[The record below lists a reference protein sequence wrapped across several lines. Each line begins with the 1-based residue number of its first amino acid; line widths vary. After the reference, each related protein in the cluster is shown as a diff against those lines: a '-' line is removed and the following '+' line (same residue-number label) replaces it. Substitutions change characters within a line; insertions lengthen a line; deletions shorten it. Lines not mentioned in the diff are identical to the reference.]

1 MAATGKK
8 QAESKGKS
16 TYAKLN
22 TLKCRL
28 EDYHHPATIAELAEF
43 MECNP
48 RTIFRYFDTL
58 KKENCGFRA
67 TKDEPYRYF
76 IQKETTK
83 RPDPVVRLLET
94 VDSHLSAAAEIP
106 SSKLV
111 RRAISLLK
119 GVENTGNV
127 NEGMT
132 LDSDFIVD
140 LGPFSEYD
148 PSANSRHAQERNV
161 DKLLDAIKRRAYLNV
176 TYAVATKGC
185 TQQLLLK
192 PLKLILRIGI
202 LYLAAIDDATGKTK
216 LFAVKRI
223 RFFNFTGKYFPETAF
238 DATDFYKFCFGKFGP
253 QSDEKKI
260 KLVITV
266 KAPWLEAQIREAHFN
281 PPVKLKKQ
289 NPMVAEFTLY
299 DSPDLRSWLLSIL
312 PDIEIQEPASLKAEL
327 KVLVKK
333 SLEAL

>member
-1 MAATGKK
+1 MVGKK
-8 QAESKGKS
+8 QTESKAKS
-16 TYAKLN
+16 TYSKLN
-22 TLKCRL
+22 TLKARL

-67 TKDEPYRYF
+67 TRDDPYRYF
-76 IQKETTK
+76 IQKETMK

-111 RRAISLLK
+111 RRAISMLK
-119 GVENTGNV
+119 GAEGAGNV
-127 NEGMT
+127 NEGIT

-148 PSANSRHAQERNV
+148 PSANGRDAQERNI
-161 DKLLDAIKRRAYLNV
+161 DKYLDAIKHRAYLKV
-176 TYAVATKGC
+176 TYDAATKGI
-185 TQQLLLK
+185 TQELLLK
-192 PLKLILRIGI
+192 PLKLILRMGI
-202 LYLAAIDDATGKTK
+202 LYLAAVDDAVGETK

-223 RFFNFTGKYFPETAF
+223 KRFNFTGKYFSEIEFNAK
-238 DATDFYKFCFGKFGP
+238 DFYKFCFGKFGP
-253 QSDEKKI
+253 QSDDKKI
-260 KLVITV
+260 KIVIAV
-266 KAPWLEAQIREAHFN
+266 NAAASWLEAQIREAHFN
-281 PPVKLKKQ
+281 PPVKIKRQ
-289 NPMVAEFTLY
+289 HPMIAEFTLY

-312 PDIEIQEPASLKAEL
+312 PKY
-327 KVLVKK
+327 
-333 SLEAL
+333 

>member
-1 MAATGKK
+1 MVAVGKK
-8 QAESKGKS
+8 QTESKAKS
-16 TYAKLN
+16 TYSKLN
-22 TLKCRL
+22 TLKARL
-28 EDYHHPATIAELAEF
+28 EDCHHPATIAELAEY

-67 TKDEPYRYF
+67 TRDDPYRYF
-76 IQKETTK
+76 IQKETVK

-111 RRAISLLK
+111 RRAISMLK
-119 GVENTGNV
+119 GAEGAGTV
-127 NEGMT
+127 NEAMT

-148 PSANSRHAQERNV
+148 PSANGRDAQERNI
-161 DKLLDAIKRRAYLNV
+161 DKYLDAIKHRAFLNV
-176 TYAVATKGC
+176 TYDAATKGI
-185 TQQLLLK
+185 TQELLLK
-192 PLKLILRIGI
+192 PLKLILRMGI
-202 LYLAAIDDATGKTK
+202 LYLAAVDDAVGKTK

-223 RFFNFTGKYFPETAF
+223 KRFNFTGKYFSEIEFNAM
-238 DATDFYKFCFGKFGP
+238 DFYKFCFGKFGP
-253 QSDEKKI
+253 QGDDKKI
-260 KLVITV
+260 KLLITV
-266 KAPWLEAQIREAHFN
+266 KAPWLEAQIRESHFN
-281 PPVKLKKQ
+281 PPVKTKKQ

-312 PDIEIQEPASLKAEL
+312 PYIEIQEPASLKAEL
-327 KVLVKK
+327 KDLVKK